1 MPKFEFTSP
10 EGKSFE
16 MEGPEGSTK
25 EQAFQKFKELKPE
38 LFAAPPKKEQP
49 STFGD
54 VLTGAKAAIMEPVYG
69 LGEFVPGEI
78 GKKSAQAA
86 KDLESEY
93 ERATE
98 RSPIATRAGYFPT
111 AIATLFGPGV
121 AGKALGYVPKVAEAA
136 SAAGKIATAGR
147 EGAITGG
154 AFGALSPTGEQDIGE
169 RYKEKAVAAGL
180 GSLLG
185 GVLGLGIQGGLSGSS
200 AAKSYLNTALGR
212 PATKAEEDLIQK
224 ATSAAE
230 GRASALTAEEKSKL
244 ADLERET
251 QRKATAEKTATKAQ
265 KEESEAA
272 KGLAGARIGEEFGQ
286 YGVVTETKD
295 QIGNYLRSQAEN
307 FINSIKGIRGE
318 KANVE
323 IAAARDAA
331 KLKEASG
338 NNFVVSEPMNE
349 VKSYIEKKLA
359 TETDPN
365 LVRQLEDLSRSLLVG
380 TEKAAPTFESAETIR
395 RKLGDAAF
403 GVPEEGYAAIGQG
416 VAKELYGKLSD
427 AMKAFEPKFGPYLE
441 RYKRLSENIEAS
453 GSKLGKALVGVEK
466 DAPSYYGATA
476 QSITDKAFSSPENVR
491 TLIDALGG
499 NKQPVLAAA
508 ERYFANELAT
518 KGTAEKA
525 RQFLTSDKTR
535 SLLNELGPEFRK
547 TIQDKFLAQAQ
558 KQSARANALR
568 EQITKSNEVITG
580 IEEGLKDVRKR
591 SGTLNKGLEEIK
603 NAVSSQA
610 KTKAASSLITD
621 LQSEVSPQE
630 YAALKNQIEQY
641 VAAEKAKGEARKTLA
656 QGVTAIGLTG
666 LLGYAGRGAVSRY
679 LGD

>member
-1 MPKFEFTSP
+1 MPIIDPF
-10 EGKSFE
+10 
-16 MEGPEGSTK
+16 
-25 EQAFQKFKELKPE
+25 
-38 LFAAPPKKEQP
+38 EQP
-49 STFGD
+49 TQKGIVDPFEAKSSSAPKDESSTFGD
-54 VLTGAKAAIMEPVYG
+54 VLTGAKAAVMEPVYG

-86 KDLESEY
+86 KELETEY
-93 ERATE
+93 SRAAE

-111 AIATLFGPGV
+111 AIATLLGPGV

-136 SAAGKIATAGR
+136 TTAGKIATAGR

-169 RYKEKAVAAGL
+169 RYKEKAVGAGL
-180 GSLLG
+180 GGLLG
-185 GVLGLGIQGGLSGSS
+185 GVLGLGIQGTISGSA
-200 AAKSYLNTALGR
+200 AAKSFLNTALGR

-224 ATSAAE
+224 ATAAGE
-230 GRASALTAEEKSKL
+230 SRVSALTAEEKAKL

-251 QRKATAEKTATKAQ
+251 QRKAAAEKSATKAQ
-265 KEESEAA
+265 REESEAA

-295 QIGNYLRSQAEN
+295 QIGNYLRGQAEN

-318 KANVE
+318 KANLE
-323 IAAARDAA
+323 ISAAREAA
-331 KLKEASG
+331 KLKEATG
-338 NNFVVSEPMNE
+338 NNFVNSEPMNE
-349 VKSYIEKKLA
+349 VKSYIEKKLT

-365 LVRQLEDLSRSLLVG
+365 LVRQLEDLRRSLLVG
-380 TEKAAPTFESAETIR
+380 TEKASPTFESAETIR

-441 RYKRLSENIEAS
+441 RYKRLSENIESS

-518 KGTAEKA
+518 KKTAEDA
-525 RQFLTSDKTR
+525 RKFLTSDKTR

-547 TIQDKFLAQAQ
+547 TIQDKFLAGAER
-558 KQSARANALR
+558 QSARANALR
-568 EQITKSNEVITG
+568 EQITKSGEVIKG
-580 IEEGLKDVRKR
+580 IESSLEDVRKR
-591 SGTLNKGLEEIK
+591 SGALNKGLEEIK
-603 NAVSSQA
+603 NAISDESRR
-610 KTKAASSLITD
+610 KASTDLITS
-621 LQSEVSPQE
+621 LKSEVSPQE

-641 VAAEKAKGEARKTLA
+641 SSAAAAQTEAKNNLYKGLGVAGA
-656 QGVTAIGLTG
+656 TG
-666 LLGYAGRGAVSRY
+666 LLGYAGKIGISRY

>member
-1 MPKFEFTSP
+1 MADFNPDAYLKQSKGFDPDAYLKGSPKEES
-10 EGKSFE
+10 
-16 MEGPEGSTK
+16 
-25 EQAFQKFKELKPE
+25 
-38 LFAAPPKKEQP
+38 

-86 KDLESEY
+86 KELETEY
-93 ERATE
+93 SQAAS

-111 AIATLFGPGV
+111 AIATLLGPGV

-136 SAAGKIATAGR
+136 TTAGKIATAGR
-147 EGAITGG
+147 EGAVTGG

-169 RYKEKAVAAGL
+169 RYKEKAVGAGV

-185 GVLGLGIQGGLSGSS
+185 GVLGLGIQGTISGSS
-200 AAKSYLNTALGR
+200 AAKTFLNPALGR

-224 ATSAAE
+224 ATAAGE
-230 GRASALTAEEKSKL
+230 SRVSALTAEEKAKL
-244 ADLERET
+244 AELERET
-251 QRKATAEKTATKAQ
+251 QRKAAAEKTVTKAQ
-265 KEESEAA
+265 REESEAA
-272 KGLAGARIGEEFGQ
+272 KGLAGARVGEEFGQ
-286 YGVVTETKD
+286 YGIVTETKD

-318 KANVE
+318 KANLE

-365 LVRQLEDLSRSLLVG
+365 LVRQLEDLRRSLLVG
-380 TEKAAPTFESAETIR
+380 TEKASPTFESAETIR

-518 KGTAEKA
+518 KKTAEEA
-525 RQFLTSDKTR
+525 RKFLTSDKTR

-547 TIQDKFLAQAQ
+547 TIQDKFLAGAER
-558 KQSARANALR
+558 QSARANVLR
-568 EQITKSNEVITG
+568 EQITKSEEVIKG
-580 IEEGLKDVRKR
+580 IEKSLGDVRKR
-591 SGTLNKGLEEIK
+591 SSTLNEGLEEIK
-603 NAVSSQA
+603 NAISDQA
-610 KTKAASSLITD
+610 KREASTRLITK

-630 YAALKNQIEQY
+630 YAVLKNQIEQY
-641 VAAEKAKGEARKTLA
+641 SAAAAEQRQARTKLLA
-656 QGVTAIGLTG
+656 GATAAAGVGTA
-666 LLGYAGRGAVSRY
+666 GYAARGAVSRY

>member
-1 MPKFEFTSP
+1 MPIIDPF
-10 EGKSFE
+10 
-16 MEGPEGSTK
+16 
-25 EQAFQKFKELKPE
+25 
-38 LFAAPPKKEQP
+38 EQP
-49 STFGD
+49 AKKGIVDPFEAKSAPAPKEESSTFGD

-86 KDLESEY
+86 KELQSEY
-93 ERATE
+93 ELAAE

-121 AGKALGYVPKVAEAA
+121 AGKALGYVPKVAEVAT
-136 SAAGKIATAGR
+136 AAGKIATAGR
-147 EGAITGG
+147 ESAITGG

-169 RYKEKAVAAGL
+169 RYKEKAVGAGL
-180 GSLLG
+180 GGLLG
-185 GVLGLGIQGGLSGSS
+185 GVLGLGIQGTISGSS

-212 PATKAEEDLIQK
+212 TATKAEEDLIQK

-251 QRKATAEKTATKAQ
+251 QRKAIAEKTAAKAQ

-272 KGLAGARIGEEFGQ
+272 KGLAGGRIGEEFGQ

-295 QIGNYLRSQAEN
+295 QIGNYLRGQAEN

-318 KANVE
+318 KANLE

-365 LVRQLEDLSRSLLVG
+365 LVRQLEDLRRSLLVG
-380 TEKAAPTFESAETIR
+380 TEKASPTFESAETIR

-441 RYKRLSENIEAS
+441 RYKRLSENIESS

-518 KGTAEKA
+518 KGTAEDA
-525 RQFLTSDKTR
+525 RKFLTSDKTR

-547 TIQDKFLAQAQ
+547 TIQDKFLAGAE
-558 KQSARANALR
+558 KQSARASALK
-568 EQITKSNEVITG
+568 EQITKSDEVIKG
-580 IEEGLKDVRKR
+580 IEKNLGDLRKR
-591 SGTLNKGLEEIK
+591 SNTLNEGLEEIK
-603 NAVSSQA
+603 NAISDQA
-610 KTKAASSLITD
+610 KREASTRLITK

-630 YAALKNQIEQY
+630 YAVLKNQIEQY
-641 VAAEKAKGEARKTLA
+641 AAAAAEQRQARTKLLA
-656 QGVTAIGLTG
+656 GATAAAGVGTA
-666 LLGYAGRGAVSRY
+666 GYAARGAVSRY